1 MAIFESTLYPA
12 TANESPVVT
21 PTFCHTARPS
31 SSSSALSITSITPCL
46 TASSDSNSF
55 ASFEQIVPAGG
66 FFYTASMNQLDA
78 SGYPTRALYYLH
90 KRMLEVVLYPAHYHN
105 QSWCLQ
111 IRPGTPIPSPPLS
124 DEEEGMIAPENSLED
139 DEILNIL
146 GTIKQARLMED
157 DPVLHN
163 LCATLVS
170 TEYVTPPTPPTGA
183 TPCGTPPEFEA
194 PVFTAH
200 DEHACRIARM
210 VVSCGVTE
218 WDSRAVEEFEV
229 ELECAA
235 EWILDDCPC
244 GQKEEHRMTLLEEMA
259 NCGFKTPRE
268 TKQARRRA
276 RNSSK
281 LALDAIIEAF

>member
-31 SSSSALSITSITPCL
+31 SSSSALSVASITPCL

-90 KRMLEVVLYPAHYHN
+90 KRMLEVVLYPGQYHN

-124 DEEEGMIAPENSLED
+124 DEDEGMIAPENSLED

-146 GTIKQARLMED
+146 GAIKQARLMED

-163 LCATLVS
+163 LCPRLF
-170 TEYVTPPTPPTGA
+170 PPNMLPLRRLLRGQLPA
-183 TPCGTPPEFEA
+183 
-194 PVFTAH
+194 
-200 DEHACRIARM
+200 ARLPNLRLLFLRRTM
-210 VVSCGVTE
+210 NM
-218 WDSRAVEEFEV
+218 RAV
-229 ELECAA
+229 LLG
-235 EWILDDCPC
+235 WLCP
-244 GQKEEHRMTLLEEMA
+244 A
-259 NCGFKTPRE
+259 V
-268 TKQARRRA
+268 
-276 RNSSK
+276 
-281 LALDAIIEAF
+281 